1 MILLNLFLAK
11 LTPDCAGATCTWCN
25 FVQFGQGIINF
36 LMQNIAFP
44 LAVLFIIY
52 GGIMMMINSG
62 NPSKLQESRGII
74 WAAVIGLAILL
85 GSWVI
90 LNTFFNLMTGGINWP
105 WHTIQC

>member
-1 MILLNLFLAK
+1 MIFNSLFLAK
-11 LTPDCAGATCTWCN
+11 LTPDCAGATCTWCD
-25 FVQFGQGIINF
+25 FIQFGQGIINF
-36 LMQNIAFP
+36 LMQDIAFP

-74 WAAVIGLAILL
+74 LSAVIGLAILL

-90 LNTFFNLMTGGINWP
+90 LNTFFNLMTGGMNWP

>member
-1 MILLNLFLAK
+1 MIFNALFLAK
-11 LTPDCAGATCTWCN
+11 LTPDCSGATCNWCN
-25 FVQFGQGIINF
+25 FLQFGQGIINF
-36 LMQNIAFP
+36 LMQDIAFP

-85 GSWVI
+85 SSWVI